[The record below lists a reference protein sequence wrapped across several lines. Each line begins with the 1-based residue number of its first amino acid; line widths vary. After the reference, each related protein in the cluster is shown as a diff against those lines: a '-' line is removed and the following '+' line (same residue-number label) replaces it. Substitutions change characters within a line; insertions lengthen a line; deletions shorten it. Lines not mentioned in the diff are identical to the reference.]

1 MQNSK
6 TQETLVG
13 LFVACGITALFF
25 MAMQISNL
33 GSFGDENVYT
43 VRANFDNSGGLKVK
57 SPITIAGVRVGRVSE
72 ITLDKDEFVSVVKM
86 NIDARYKLPADTSA
100 SIYTAGLLGEQYISL
115 DPGGSEEL
123 LAENDVMDI
132 TSSAVILEEL
142 IGKFFTE
149 NESE

>member
-1 MQNSK
+1 L
-6 TQETLVG
+6 TT
-13 LFVACGITALFF
+13 
-25 MAMQISNL
+25 
-33 GSFGDENVYT
+33 
-43 VRANFDNSGGLKVK
+43 RGGLKVK